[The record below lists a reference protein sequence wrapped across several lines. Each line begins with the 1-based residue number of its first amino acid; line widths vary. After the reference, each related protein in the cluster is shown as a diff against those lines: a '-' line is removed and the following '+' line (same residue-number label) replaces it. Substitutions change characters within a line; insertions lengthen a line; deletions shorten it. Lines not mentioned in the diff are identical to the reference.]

1 MRPSPLSSPLLSR
14 PARPSR
20 IARGVRSSGY
30 RASRWRRRRHS
41 SPAPPEP
48 PHRAA
53 HGRIEVVC
61 GPMFC
66 GKSEELIRRL
76 RRSTIARYA
85 VVCVKP
91 SIDDRH
97 GVDDVISHA
106 GSRIAARAIADP
118 RELLELRGEADVI
131 GIDEAQFFDARL
143 VGVCE
148 DLAASGLSVICAGLD
163 RDYRGL
169 PFGPMP
175 ELLEHRRSRHE
186 AAGRVR
192 PVRRRR
198 DAQSAPRRRRAGAVR
213 RCDGRGRRGRA
224 LRGALSRLLRAR
236 VAPAEAGCGFGGPC
250 SVTVFNSEQSRHRR
264 S

>member
-1 MRPSPLSSPLLSR
+1 METSTKLESATALSR
-14 PARPSR
+14 R
-20 IARGVRSSGY
+20 IAPRMGS
-30 RASRWRRRRHS
+30 
-41 SPAPPEP
+41 
-48 PHRAA
+48 
-53 HGRIEVVC
+53 IEVVC

-106 GSRIAARAIADP
+106 GSRISARAIADP
-118 RELLELRGEADVI
+118 RELLELRGEADVV
-131 GIDEAQFFDARL
+131 GIDEAQFFDRRL
-143 VGVCE
+143 IGVCE

-175 ELLEHRRSRHE
+175 ELLSI
-186 AAGRVR
+186 ADRVTKLQA
-192 PVRRRR
+192 VCVQCGG
-198 DAQSAPRRRRAGAVR
+198 DATLSQRLV
-213 RCDGRGRRGRA
+213 DG
-224 LRGALSRLLRAR
+224 
-236 VAPAEAGCGFGGPC
+236 APAPFDDATVVVGGAERYEARCRGCF
-250 SVTVFNSEQSRHRR
+250 ERA
-264 S
+264 

>member
-1 MRPSPLSSPLLSR
+1 MQMSTSHE
-14 PARPSR
+14 PAPTLPRR
-20 IARGVRSSGY
+20 IAPRMGS
-30 RASRWRRRRHS
+30 
-41 SPAPPEP
+41 
-48 PHRAA
+48 
-53 HGRIEVVC
+53 IEVVC

-106 GSRIAARAIADP
+106 GSRIGARAIADP

-131 GIDEAQFFDARL
+131 GIDEAQFFDDRI
-143 VGVCE
+143 VEVCE

-175 ELLEHRRSRHE
+175 ELLCI
-186 AAGRVR
+186 ADRVTKLQA
-192 PVRRRR
+192 VCVQCGG
-198 DAQSAPRRRRAGAVR
+198 DAT
-213 RCDGRGRRGRA
+213 
-224 LRGALSRLLRAR
+224 LSQRLLEG
-236 VAPAEAGCGFGGPC
+236 APAPFDDATIVVGGAERYEARCRGCF
-250 SVTVFNSEQSRHRR
+250 ERA
-264 S
+264 

>member
-1 MRPSPLSSPLLSR
+1 VDTSTTLGTA
-14 PARPSR
+14 PALARR
-20 IARGVRSSGY
+20 IAPRIGG
-30 RASRWRRRRHS
+30 
-41 SPAPPEP
+41 
-48 PHRAA
+48 
-53 HGRIEVVC
+53 IEVIC

-106 GSRIAARAIADP
+106 GSRMGARAIGDP
-118 RELLELRGEADVI
+118 RELLELRGEADVV
-131 GIDEAQFFDARL
+131 GIDEAQFFDSRL
-143 VGVCE
+143 VAVCE

-175 ELLEHRRSRHE
+175 ELLSI
-186 AAGRVR
+186 ADRVTKLQA
-192 PVRRRR
+192 VCVQCGG
-198 DAQSAPRRRRAGAVR
+198 DATLSQRLV
-213 RCDGRGRRGRA
+213 DG
-224 LRGALSRLLRAR
+224 
-236 VAPAEAGCGFGGPC
+236 APAPFDDATVVVGGAERYEARCRGCF
-250 SVTVFNSEQSRHRR
+250 ERA
-264 S
+264 

>member
-1 MRPSPLSSPLLSR
+1 METPTTLASAPVLSR
-14 PARPSR
+14 R
-20 IARGVRSSGY
+20 V
-30 RASRWRRRRHS
+30 
-41 SPAPPEP
+41 AP
-48 PHRAA
+48 RTGA
-53 HGRIEVVC
+53 IEVVC

-97 GVDDVISHA
+97 GADDVISHA
-106 GSRIAARAIADP
+106 GSRVTARAISDP

-175 ELLEHRRSRHE
+175 ELLSI
-186 AAGRVR
+186 ADRVTKLQA
-192 PVRRRR
+192 VCVQCGG
-198 DAQSAPRRRRAGAVR
+198 DATLSQRLV
-213 RCDGRGRRGRA
+213 DG
-224 LRGALSRLLRAR
+224 
-236 VAPAEAGCGFGGPC
+236 APAPFDDATVVVGGAERYEARCRVCF
-250 SVTVFNSEQSRHRR
+250 ERA
-264 S
+264 

>member
-1 MRPSPLSSPLLSR
+1 METSTALESAAALSR
-14 PARPSR
+14 R
-20 IARGVRSSGY
+20 IAPRMGS
-30 RASRWRRRRHS
+30 
-41 SPAPPEP
+41 
-48 PHRAA
+48 
-53 HGRIEVVC
+53 IEVVC

-106 GSRIAARAIADP
+106 GFRIGARAISDP
-118 RELLELRGEADVI
+118 RELLELRGEADVV
-131 GIDEAQFFDARL
+131 GIDEAQFFDRRL
-143 VGVCE
+143 IGVCE

-175 ELLEHRRSRHE
+175 ELLSI
-186 AAGRVR
+186 ADRVTKLQA
-192 PVRRRR
+192 VCVQCGG
-198 DAQSAPRRRRAGAVR
+198 DATLSQRLV
-213 RCDGRGRRGRA
+213 DG
-224 LRGALSRLLRAR
+224 
-236 VAPAEAGCGFGGPC
+236 APAPFDDATVVVGGAERYEARCRGCF
-250 SVTVFNSEQSRHRR
+250 ERA
-264 S
+264 

>member
-1 MRPSPLSSPLLSR
+1 MQTSTTYESA
-14 PARPSR
+14 PALPRR
-20 IARGVRSSGY
+20 IAPRMGG
-30 RASRWRRRRHS
+30 
-41 SPAPPEP
+41 
-48 PHRAA
+48 
-53 HGRIEVVC
+53 IEVVC

-91 SIDDRH
+91 SVDDRY
-97 GVDDVISHA
+97 GGDVISHA
-106 GSRIAARAIADP
+106 GSRITARAIADP
-118 RELLELRGEADVI
+118 RELLQLRGEADVI

-175 ELLEHRRSRHE
+175 QLLCI
-186 AAGRVR
+186 ADRVTKLQA
-192 PVRRRR
+192 VCVQCGG
-198 DAQSAPRRRRAGAVR
+198 DATLSQRLV
-213 RCDGRGRRGRA
+213 DG
-224 LRGALSRLLRAR
+224 
-236 VAPAEAGCGFGGPC
+236 APAPFDDATVVVGGAERYEARCRACF
-250 SVTVFNSEQSRHRR
+250 ERA
-264 S
+264 

>member
-1 MRPSPLSSPLLSR
+1 MQMSTSHE
-14 PARPSR
+14 PAPTLPRR
-20 IARGVRSSGY
+20 IAPRMGS
-30 RASRWRRRRHS
+30 
-41 SPAPPEP
+41 
-48 PHRAA
+48 
-53 HGRIEVVC
+53 IDVVC

-106 GSRIAARAIADP
+106 GSRIGARAIADP

-131 GIDEAQFFDARL
+131 GIDEAQFFDDRI
-143 VGVCE
+143 VEVCE

-175 ELLEHRRSRHE
+175 ELLCI
-186 AAGRVR
+186 ADRVTKLQA
-192 PVRRRR
+192 VCVQCGG
-198 DAQSAPRRRRAGAVR
+198 DAT
-213 RCDGRGRRGRA
+213 
-224 LRGALSRLLRAR
+224 LSQRLLEG
-236 VAPAEAGCGFGGPC
+236 APAPFDDATIVVGGAERYEARCRGCF
-250 SVTVFNSEQSRHRR
+250 ERA
-264 S
+264 